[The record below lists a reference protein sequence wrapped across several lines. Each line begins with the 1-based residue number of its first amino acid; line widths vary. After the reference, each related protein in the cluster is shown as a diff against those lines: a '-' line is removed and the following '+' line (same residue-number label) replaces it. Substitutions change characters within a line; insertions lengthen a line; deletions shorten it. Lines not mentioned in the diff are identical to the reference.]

1 MRCIHYTPTVS
12 YKQAGDFISR
22 LKPCPFCKG
31 RVHIDEC
38 DSDGEIISENIEDYG
53 EVYYRLSH
61 NLSDVPK
68 GMTCPIAM
76 HEDEG
81 LGVWVYLTRKGAEEE
96 WNNSV

>member
-1 MRCIHYTPTVS
+1 M
-12 YKQAGDFISR
+12 
-22 LKPCPFCKG
+22 
-31 RVHIDEC
+31 
-38 DSDGEIISENIEDYG
+38 ENIEDYG